1 MFFQELSSE
10 SHRIFHYH
18 DTSGDTPHKI
28 QNHILG
34 KPIYL
39 IYSRVILHNQVWII
53 SKLLWTKFVI
63 RIHLL
68 LILFSKI
75 HKSLK
80 LLSRKKMTNNFHRNH
95 TFALVLRTL
104 HKICI
109 SSQTFFQVTLHTIQ
123 TKGMTTFLFH
133 KFVYRS
139 KKTSNEHM
147 NYSRA
152 WANVVHSSLAPCRVV
167 NSKCWRWHE
176 PWCRS
181 RVCCCWTNRRWA

>member
-123 TKGMTTFLFH
+123 TKGMTTFLFN
-133 KFVYRS
+133 KFVYS
-139 KKTSNEHM
+139 TVAYIAK
-147 NYSRA
+147 
-152 WANVVHSSLAPCRVV
+152 HSSFSHYPNNLHVISIFWYLNHSVV
-167 NSKCWRWHE
+167 IRPFHLVFSLFFHIHSSC
-176 PWCRS
+176 
-181 RVCCCWTNRRWA
+181 T